1 MKKALPFLLPFL
13 LVGLVSC
20 SGDKTA
26 PVNPDASPE
35 ARKLLSYLYSISGKY
50 TLSGEHNFA
59 SDLDRYDEEVFAMT
73 GKYPVVWGS
82 DFSFND
88 IGEGFER

>member
-1 MKKALPFLLPFL
+1 MLQIYTLFVNFVKNQTMKKVLPLLLSALLAS
-13 LVGLVSC
+13 LVSC

-59 SDLDRYDEEVFAMT
+59 SDL
-73 GKYPVVWGS
+73 
-82 DFSFND
+82 
-88 IGEGFER
+88 ER